1 MIRRPPRSTRTDT
14 LFPYTTLFRSDD
26 ERELVVMAAR
36 DHLRRR
42 RLYGVGQARIESMAA
57 IHPRRRLLHDG
68 QRVDDADRHAL
79 IGTEG
84 EILDAALGLRAPIG
98 AGGHFDGADAVCFGA
113 GIAQVGH
120 SLKWPE
126 CRQSGDARRSEEPR
140 VGKGG

>member
-1 MIRRPPRSTRTDT
+1 MRI
-14 LFPYTTLFRSDD
+14 SDWSSD
-26 ERELVVMAAR
+26 VCSSDL
-36 DHLRRR
+36 
-42 RLYGVGQARIESMAA
+42 
-57 IHPRRRLLHDG
+57 
-68 QRVDDADRHAL
+68 VDDADRHAL

-126 CRQSGDARRSEEPR
+126 CRQSGAARSDRKSVV
-140 VGKGG
+140 VGKEGVRTFRSRWSPSH

>member
-14 LFPYTTLFRSDD
+14 LFPYTTLFRS
-26 ERELVVMAAR
+26 
-36 DHLRRR
+36 
-42 RLYGVGQARIESMAA
+42 GGQARIESMAA

-126 CRQSGDARRSEEPR
+126 
-140 VGKGG
+140 